1 MTSWPNTSGG
11 PALDDQRWRMLWIV
25 PLSIAL
31 WFVILEGFARVL
43 EQSAPPPPESTTVQA
58 QIVELPPQSNPA
70 GAIAHP
76 AAAAPPRP
84 IEKPKPVVRHHPMP
98 RHREVVHPPSPS
110 GAAKA
115 TEQPHEA
122 APASSAAPAGGT
134 STSHGPASPAG
145 SGFNLGGGASG
156 ARAVYAPT
164 PTIPDDLR
172 DQQIDTVAIAHF
184 VVKADGTDDVT
195 LSQPTSIPE
204 LNQVLLDTLKQWRFF
219 PAVRNGVAIDSEFD
233 VRIPITVQ

>member
-1 MTSWPNTSGG
+1 MTNWPNTSGG

-25 PLSIAL
+25 PLSVAL

-43 EQSAPPPPESTTVQA
+43 EQSAPPPSESTAVQA
-58 QIVELPPQSNPA
+58 QIVELPPQASSV
-70 GAIAHP
+70 GAPAHP
-76 AAAAPPRP
+76 AAPPRP
-84 IEKPKPVVRHHPMP
+84 IAKPKAVVRHRPTP
-98 RHREVVHPPSPS
+98 RHREVIHPPSPS
-110 GAAKA
+110 GTAKA
-115 TEQPHEA
+115 TEQPPQS
-122 APASSAAPAGGT
+122 APVSSTPPAGEA

-164 PTIPDDLR
+164 PAIPDDLR

-184 VVKADGTDDVT
+184 IVKADGTDDVT

-204 LNQVLLDTLKQWRFF
+204 LNQILLDTLKQWRFF
-219 PAVRNGVAIDSEFD
+219 PALRNGVAIDSEFD